1 MTRDEFI
8 KTACKMGY
16 CSKKIAGEYSEG
28 KDTLTED
35 DFIEVHRMEENRR
48 YKYKGHPLGDGAYA
62 RRSIFPDGEEE
73 GNR

>member
-16 CSKKIAGEYSEG
+16 CHKKIAEEYSEG
-28 KDTLTED
+28 KEILTED
-35 DFIEVHRMEENRR
+35 DFIEVYRIAEAQE
-48 YKYKGHPLGDGAYA
+48 YKNKGTPFGDGSYA
-62 RRSIFPDGEEE
+62 KRSIFSDGESE